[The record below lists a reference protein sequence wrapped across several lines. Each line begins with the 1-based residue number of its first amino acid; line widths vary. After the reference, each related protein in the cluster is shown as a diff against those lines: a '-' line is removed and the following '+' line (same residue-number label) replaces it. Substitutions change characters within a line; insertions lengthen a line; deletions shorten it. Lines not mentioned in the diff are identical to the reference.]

1 VVADASVAAGT
12 VHLLVNQP
20 GVDVT
25 ALLDA
30 GATVTDLKLVRR

>member
-1 VVADASVAAGT
+1 VVADAGVAAGT

-20 GVDVT
+20 GVDVA

-30 GATVTDLKLVRR
+30 GAPVTDVKLVRR